1 MSHLSTAAETTLRDA
16 SLPPGP
22 KGHLLWGTVR
32 EFRRDILGTLK
43 SWSETYGDA
52 IRFRFFLHYHGY
64 IFSHPDHNKRIFEEN
79 NRNYVKLPNP
89 QNSLLVPLV
98 GYGLLT
104 NDGESWLRQRRLVQP
119 AFHRRRIAEFSKLMT
134 QATEQMME
142 SWYVVAR
149 EGAAFEVNEEMVRL
163 TLEIVGKSLFSVD
176 LTREAETVGNA
187 FTAVNRQFREFSSHP
202 FGVWLMNATWLPRTR
217 RFMSNVAVLDRVVN
231 DIIDERRRLRRNG
244 AGQTNDLLDLLMD
257 ARDEETGKGM
267 DDRQLRDEVMTLM
280 LAGHETTSNAL
291 TWTLYLLSEHPAV
304 REELEQE
311 VDRVLAGRTPTFAD
325 IPQLAHTTM
334 VLEESM
340 RLYPPAYAVAR
351 TAADEDV
358 VGGYKVE
365 KGAVITLSPYVTHR
379 HPEFWEAPDRF
390 DPQRFSAERKAQ
402 RPRYAYIPFGG
413 GPRMCIGSNFAMTE
427 ATLILA
433 MIVQRFRLDHVPEHP
448 VELEPLI
455 TLRPRHGMV
464 MRLRER

>member
-1 MSHLSTAAETTLRDA
+1 MNISSGGFETTTAQAR
-16 SLPPGP
+16 LPSGP
-22 KGHLLWGTVR
+22 RGHFLWGTVR
-32 EFRRDILGTLK
+32 EFRRDILGTLR
-43 SWSETYGDA
+43 SWNETYGDA

-64 IFSHPDHNKRIFEEN
+64 IFAHPEHNKHIFQDN

-89 QNSLLVPLV
+89 QNSLLVALV

-104 NDGESWLRQRRLVQP
+104 NDGDSWLRQRRLAQP
-119 AFHRRRIAEFSKLMT
+119 AFHRRRIAEFSKVMT
-134 QATEQMME
+134 QATVQTLE
-142 SWYVVAR
+142 SWRDVAKQ
-149 EGAAFEVNEEMVRL
+149 GTPLDVSEEMMRL

-176 LTREAETVGNA
+176 LTREADTVGDA
-187 FTAVNRQFREFSSHP
+187 FTAVNRQFRQFSSHP

-217 RFMSNVAVLDRVVN
+217 RFMGNVAVLDRVVA
-231 DIIDERRRLRRNG
+231 DVIAERRRLRQNG
-244 AGQTNDLLDLLMD
+244 RGETNDLLDLLMD
-257 ARDEETGKGM
+257 ARDEETGEGM

-291 TWTLYLLSEHPAV
+291 TWTLYLLSEHPDV
-304 REELEQE
+304 REKLEEE
-311 VDRVLAGRTPTFAD
+311 VDRVLAGRMPTFED
-325 IPQLAHTTM
+325 IPQLTYTTM

-358 VGGYKVE
+358 VGGYRVE

-379 HPEFWEAPDRF
+379 HPDFWEDPDRF
-390 DPQRFSAERKAQ
+390 DPQRFSAERKAK

-413 GPRMCIGSNFAMTE
+413 GPRKCIGSNFAMTE

-433 MIVQRFRLDHVPEHP
+433 MIAQRFRLDHVPEHP

-455 TLRPRHGMV
+455 TLRPRHGML
-464 MRLRER
+464 MQLQER

>member
-1 MSHLSTAAETTLRDA
+1 MSASSTQTEVPADQAP
-16 SLPPGP
+16 LPPGP
-22 KGHLLWGTVR
+22 GGRPLLGTVR
-32 EFRRDILGTLK
+32 EFRQDILGTLR

-52 IRFRFFLHYHGY
+52 IRFRFFLHFHGY
-64 IFSHPDHNKRIFEEN
+64 IFSHPGHNKRIFQEN

-89 QNSLLVPLV
+89 QNNLLVPLV

-104 NDGESWLRQRRLVQP
+104 NDGESWLRQRRLAQP
-119 AFHRRRIAEFSKLMT
+119 AFHRRRIAEFSKIMT
-134 QATEQMME
+134 QATAQLLEN
-142 SWYVVAR
+142 WRGVAKR
-149 EGAAFEVNEEMVRL
+149 GDALDVNEAMVRL

-187 FTAVNRQFREFSSHP
+187 FTAVNRQFRDFSSHP

-217 RFMSNVAVLDRVVN
+217 RFMGNVAILDRIVY
-231 DIIDERRRLRRNG
+231 DIIEERRRLRQNESG
-244 AGQTNDLLDLLMD
+244 ETNDLLDLLMD
-257 ARDEETGKGM
+257 ARDEETGEGM

-291 TWTLYLLSEHPAV
+291 TWTLYLLSQHPGA

-311 VDRVLAGRTPTFAD
+311 VDRVLAGRIPTFD
-325 IPQLAHTTM
+325 VIPQLTYTTM
-334 VLEESM
+334 VLEEAM

-351 TAADEDV
+351 TAADEDI

-365 KGAVITLSPYVTHR
+365 RGAVITLSPYLTHR
-379 HPEFWEAPDRF
+379 HPEFWENPDRF
-390 DPQRFSAERKAQ
+390 DPQRFSPQRKAQ

-413 GPRMCIGSNFAMTE
+413 GPRMCIGNNFAMTE

-433 MIVQRFRLDHVPEHP
+433 MIAQRFRLDHAPEHL

-464 MRLRER
+464 MHLRQR

>member
-1 MSHLSTAAETTLRDA
+1 MSLLPLNSDSPTGDA
-16 SLPPGP
+16 GLPPRP
-22 KGHLLWGTVR
+22 RGHLLWGTVR

-52 IRFRFFLHYHGY
+52 IRFRFFMHYHGY
-64 IFSHPDHNKRIFEEN
+64 IFSHPEHNKYILQEN

-89 QNSLLVPLV
+89 QNSLLVALV

-104 NDGESWLRQRRLVQP
+104 NDGDSWLRQRRLAQP

-134 QATEQMME
+134 QATAQMLE
-142 SWYVVAR
+142 RWQGIAKQ
-149 EGAAFEVNEEMVRL
+149 GATLDVSEEMVRL

-176 LTREAETVGNA
+176 LTREAETVGSA
-187 FTAVNRQFREFSSHP
+187 FTTVNRQFREFSSHP
-202 FGVWLMNATWLPRTR
+202 FGERLMNATWLPRTR
-217 RFMSNVAVLDRVVN
+217 RFMSNVAILDRVVN
-231 DIIDERRRLRRNG
+231 DVIAERRRLRQNG
-244 AGQTNDLLDLLMD
+244 SGQTNDLLDLLMD
-257 ARDEETGKGM
+257 ARDEETGEGM
-267 DDRQLRDEVMTLM
+267 SDRQLRDEVMTLM

-291 TWTLYLLSEHPAV
+291 TWTLYLLSEHPDV
-304 REELEQE
+304 RDELEQE
-311 VDRVLAGRTPTFAD
+311 VDRVLAGHIPTFDD
-325 IPQLAHTTM
+325 IPQLTYTTM

-340 RLYPPAYAVAR
+340 RLYPPAYALAR

-358 VGGYKVE
+358 VGGYRVE
-365 KGAVITLSPYVTHR
+365 KDAFITLSPYVTHR
-379 HPEFWEAPDRF
+379 HPDFWEEAERF
-390 DPQRFSAERKAQ
+390 NPQRFSAERKAE

-433 MIVQRFRLDHVPEHP
+433 MIAQRFRLDHVPDHS

-455 TLRPRHGMV
+455 TLRPRHGML
-464 MRLRER
+464 MQLHER